1 MNIKLIFSDVDGTL
15 LDINRE
21 ISAETKVAVQ
31 GLSHLPFILISS
43 RMPSAMHHLQ
53 DDLDIKHHPIIAY
66 NGGLILDGQR
76 VLSSTYIDWSLTEAI
91 VKLNQNKTHL
101 SIYQDHN
108 WYVPS
113 LDFWAKREVNNTK
126 VTPKQ
131 QDYTDTLESLKQE
144 KAGAHKIMSMGE
156 EQSIDYLYH
165 LLHDHFGDV
174 LHLYRS
180 KPTYIEIAPK
190 AISKLS
196 AITTLLEHRFKTVKL
211 EHCLAFGD
219 NYNDIE
225 MLKGVGLGVAV
236 ANAKPEV
243 LKIAHQVTGTSKNH
257 GVAQFLNTN
266 IT

>member
-1 MNIKLIFSDVDGTL
+1 MNVKLIFSDVDGTL
-15 LDINRE
+15 LDVNRE
-21 ISAETKVAVQ
+21 ISAETKVAVK

-76 VLSSTYIDWSLTEAI
+76 VLSSTYISWSLTEAI
-91 VKLNQNKTHL
+91 VKLNQNTTHL

-113 LDFWAKREVNNTK
+113 LDFWAKREINNTK

-131 QDYTDTLESLKQE
+131 QDYAKTLDGLKEE
-144 KAGAHKIMSMGE
+144 KAGAHKIMSMGK
-156 EQSIDYLYH
+156 EQSINHLYH
-165 LLHDHFGDV
+165 LLHKNFGDV

-190 AISKLS
+190 EISKLS
-196 AITTLLEHRFKTVKL
+196 AIKTLLEHRFETVKL
-211 EHCLAFGD
+211 EQCLAFGD
-219 NYNDIE
+219 NYNDVE

-236 ANAKPEV
+236 NNAKPEV
-243 LKIAHQVTGTSKNH
+243 KQVAQQITATSKNH